1 MFNNDFIEKLSKRFS
16 ETIPPSVH
24 TFKDDLERN
33 FKSILQSAFAKFDFV
48 TREEFDVQ
56 AKVLAKTR
64 TKLETLEKHIA
75 ALEQTKKSSTTGQKA
90 TKRSQSDK

>member
-16 ETIPPSVH
+16 ETIPSSVH

-33 FKSILQSAFAKFDFV
+33 FKSILQSAFSKLDLV
-48 TREEFDVQ
+48 TREEFDAQ
-56 AKVLAKTR
+56 TKVLTKTR
-64 TKLETLEKHIA
+64 SKLETLEKHVA
-75 ALEQTKKSSTTGQKA
+75 ALEGTKKSSTTGQKP